1 MREFTLF
8 TDVNTDVH
16 PAYAAKEGIVILPQY
31 YFFEGDDVIYGD
43 EILLD
48 EETFYSR
55 LDKGETARSSGV
67 NPDRA
72 RRTFEEELKKG
83 KDILAIICSS
93 GLSMSYNTCYKVG
106 EELMKEYPGSKIIVM
121 DSLNESGGAGLMLYM
136 ARDMQK
142 EGKSME
148 EIRDRIEAVKMNFQ
162 AMFIVD
168 DLKYLVRGGRL
179 SAFSG
184 AFGTLL
190 DIKPILHLEGGKI
203 LPLKK
208 IRTRKRA
215 INELLHIAKEMDPDP
230 RYLYVVHT
238 FNEPSAQELADR
250 VENELG
256 ISVDRQYKLG
266 IINNTI
272 GAHTGPNALGLG
284 FLARKGLDPAILGDD
299 PDITE

>member
-16 PAYAAKEGIVILPQY
+16 PAYAAKEGIIILPQY
-31 YFFEGDDVIYGD
+31 YYFEGDSVVYGD

-48 EETFYSR
+48 EATFYAR
-55 LDKGETARSSGV
+55 LAAGETAKSSGC
-67 NPDRA
+67 NPDRV
-72 RRTFEEELKKG
+72 RRAFKEELEKG

-93 GLSMSYNTCYKVG
+93 GLSGSYNTCHAVG
-106 EELMKEYPGSKIIVM
+106 EELKEEYPEAKIIVM
-121 DSLNESGGAGLMLYM
+121 DSLNESGSAGLMLYM
-136 ARDMQK
+136 ARDMQL
-142 EGKSME
+142 EGKTME
-148 EIRDRIEAVKMNFQ
+148 EIRDRIEAVKMNFIG
-162 AMFIVD
+162 MFVVD

-184 AFGTLL
+184 AFGTIL

-208 IRTRKRA
+208 VRTRKRA
-215 INELLHIAKEMDPDP
+215 INELLRIAKEMDPDP
-230 RYLYVVHT
+230 RYTYIVHT
-238 FNEPSAQELADR
+238 FNEPSAHELADR
-250 VENELG
+250 VEAELG
-256 ISVDRQYKLG
+256 IKVDRQYNLG

-284 FLARKGLDPAILGDD
+284 FLARKGVDPSLLQDD
-299 PDITE
+299 IEG

>member
-1 MREFTLF
+1 MREFTLI

-16 PAYAAKEGIVILPQY
+16 PAYAAKEGILILPQY
-31 YFFEGDDVIYGD
+31 YFFEGDDVVYGD

-48 EETFYSR
+48 EETFYAR
-55 LDKGETARSSGV
+55 LAKGETAKSSGV

-93 GLSMSYNTCYKVG
+93 GLSMSYNTCHRVG
-106 EELMKEYPGSKIIVM
+106 EELMEEYPGSKIIVM

-136 ARDMQK
+136 ARDLQK
-142 EGKSME
+142 EGKTME
-148 EIRDRIEAVKMNFQ
+148 EIRDRIEAVKQNFT
-162 AMFIVD
+162 AMFVVD

-190 DIKPILHLEGGKI
+190 DIKPILHLNEEGKI
-203 LPLKK
+203 VPLKK

-215 INELLHIAKEMDPDP
+215 INEILRIAKEMDPDP
-230 RYLYVVHT
+230 RYMYVVHT

-256 ISVDRQYKLG
+256 IKVDRQYKLG
-266 IINNTI
+266 VINNTI
-272 GAHTGPNALGLG
+272 GAHTGPNALGFG
-284 FLARKGLDPAILGDD
+284 FLARKGLDKTQLGEDS
-299 PDITE
+299 EN

>member
-16 PAYAAKEGIVILPQY
+16 PDYAKDEGIVILPQY
-31 YFFEGDDVIYGD
+31 YYFEGDDIIYGD

-48 EETFYSR
+48 EETFYKR
-55 LDKGETARSSGV
+55 LADGETAKSSGV

-93 GLSMSYNTCYKVG
+93 GLSMSYQTCHNVA
-106 EELMKEYPGSKIIVM
+106 EELMQEYPGSKIIVM
-121 DSLNESGGAGLMLYM
+121 DSLSESGGAGLMLYV

-142 EGKSME
+142 EGRTME
-148 EIRDRIEAVKMNFQ
+148 EIRDYIESIKHNFVG
-162 AMFIVD
+162 MFVVD

-179 SAFSG
+179 NPFSG

-190 DIKPILHLEGGKI
+190 DIKPILYLNEEGKI
-203 LPLKK
+203 VPLKK
-208 IRTRKRA
+208 VRTRKRA
-215 INELLHIAKEMDPDP
+215 VNEILRIAKDLQPDQT
-230 RYLYVVHT
+230 YMYVVYT
-238 FNEPSAQELADR
+238 YNRADAEELADR
-250 VENELG
+250 VESELG
-256 ISVDRQYKLG
+256 IKVNRKYNVAM
-266 IINNTI
+266 INNTI

-284 FLARKGLDPAILGDD
+284 FLAHRKWS
-299 PDITE
+299 EVNV

>member
-1 MREFTLF
+1 MKEFTLF

-16 PAYAAKEGIVILPQY
+16 PEYAKDEGIVILPQY
-31 YFFEGDDVIYGD
+31 YYFEGDDLIYGD

-48 EETFYSR
+48 EETFYKR
-55 LDKGETARSSGV
+55 LADGETAKSSGV

-93 GLSMSYNTCYKVG
+93 GLSMSYQTCHNVA
-106 EELMKEYPGSKIIVM
+106 EELMQEYPGSKIIVM
-121 DSLNESGGAGLMLYM
+121 DSLSESGGAGLMLYV

-142 EGKSME
+142 EGRTME
-148 EIRDRIEAVKMNFQ
+148 EIRDYIESIKHNFVG
-162 AMFIVD
+162 MFVVD

-179 SAFSG
+179 NPFSG

-190 DIKPILHLEGGKI
+190 DIKPILYLNEEGKI
-203 LPLKK
+203 VPLKK

-215 INELLHIAKEMDPDP
+215 VNEILRIAKDLQPDP
-230 RYLYVVHT
+230 TYMYVVYT
-238 FNEPSAQELADR
+238 YNRADAEELADR
-250 VENELG
+250 VEAELG
-256 ISVDRQYKLG
+256 IKVNRKYNVAM
-266 IINNTI
+266 INNTI

-284 FLARKGLDPAILGDD
+284 FLAHRKWS
-299 PDITE
+299 EVNV